1 MDGWNER
8 LIPSPSHSLSILHNM
23 HSVLLLIFWRK
34 LSVNWTAK
42 GNQCLH
48 WSSSYRENSNC
59 VSLGLPACDDL
70 VETGT
75 TVENKWGKVSS
86 VHPSIYRIEK
96 PFASAKKK
104 KIPTKMMTICILC
117 REFQIMNIQY
127 LDTLIFSSVWLS
139 GLWVGLLEQLIP

>member
-1 MDGWNER
+1 
-8 LIPSPSHSLSILHNM
+8 M

-104 KIPTKMMTICILC
+104 KNSNKNDDNLHTMQRVSDNEYP
-117 REFQIMNIQY
+117 
-127 LDTLIFSSVWLS
+127 IFRHINLFNCMAVRAMS
-139 GLWVGLLEQLIP
+139 GLAGTIDSVEFASVRKIMEIRIGL